1 MQAFDRCSALGL
13 AQSRLTYRR
22 MLDDLGE
29 GLVDHVREKVQEG
42 HELRITFD
50 NFDFRILTNF
60 IFKGYQNSDMHWI
73 TQFITFERVSS
84 AHLNDTRP
92 LIHNINEFD
101 NTQYLLSK
109 RELEDQRW
117 NYIVLVSRVLVECFP
132 CLKSIKHVVPEHI
145 RHQYSQEMARPSEI
159 IALPVVPY
167 NQNKIGDVCQYLS
180 YLTQFLVK
188 VFNTEQDQPP
198 PNASAAEEAQ
208 QASRVLEGQHVPL
221 VGDLLGRESVTGAK
235 KTRAGSDVPTDRFEH
250 IIEAPA
256 VWHAKQSFLCVS
268 LLLSVSL

>member
-1 MQAFDRCSALGL
+1 MQEFDRCSALGL

-50 NFDFRILTNF
+50 NFDFRILTN
-60 IFKGYQNSDMHWI
+60 IIVKGYQNSDMHWI

-145 RHQYSQEMARPSEI
+145 RHYVLYGTCGTIQPK
-159 IALPVVPY
+159 
-167 NQNKIGDVCQYLS
+167 QN
-180 YLTQFLVK
+180 
-188 VFNTEQDQPP
+188 
-198 PNASAAEEAQ
+198 
-208 QASRVLEGQHVPL
+208 
-221 VGDLLGRESVTGAK
+221 
-235 KTRAGSDVPTDRFEH
+235 
-250 IIEAPA
+250 
-256 VWHAKQSFLCVS
+256 W
-268 LLLSVSL
+268 